1 MATILSGCR
10 GGILVDIIPHG
21 QIINSDL
28 YIQNLKS
35 CRSISGEFDLT
46 KMLLKSSFS
55 ATMHNHIQVLKCRK
69 QSQNLDGL
77 LFSHPPYNPEFA
89 PSDLSLFGVLKDATL
104 GRFGSKDKVI

>member
-1 MATILSGCR
+1 
-10 GGILVDIIPHG
+10 
-21 QIINSDL
+21 
-28 YIQNLKS
+28 
-35 CRSISGEFDLT
+35 
-46 KMLLKSSFS
+46 MLLKSSFS

-104 GRFGSKDKVI
+104 GRFGSKDKVIQKAKKWLQVQNPTWYKKEIYALVSHWHKALEVDEDYVQK